1 MKRGLLIILICI
13 SFILSVSL
21 VYGIISEHNLSKQNN
36 ELLEEINNYEEKIEK
51 EKNSKV
57 DLEQEY
63 ETLKNNNNKLTEYEK
78 WNNWTQEIEQK
89 MS

>member
-1 MKRGLLIILICI
+1 MKKSLLIILICI

-21 VYGIISEHNLSKQNN
+21 VYSIIGAHNLHNQNN
-36 ELLEEINNYEEKIEK
+36 TLLKQINNYEEKITNE
-51 EKNSKV
+51 ENSKV
-57 DLEQEY
+57 DLEHEY
-63 ETLKNNNNKLTEYEK
+63 ESLKNNNNKLTEYEK

>member
-1 MKRGLLIILICI
+1 MKKVLLIFLTCI

-21 VYGIISEHNLSKQNN
+21 VYSVIEWHNLDTKNT
-36 ELLEEINNYEEKIEK
+36 ELLEEINNYEEAIAQD
-51 EKNSKV
+51 KNSKV
-57 DLEQEY
+57 NLEQEY
-63 ETLKNNNNKLTEYEK
+63 ESLKNDNNKLTEYEK

>member
-1 MKRGLLIILICI
+1 MKKVLLIILICI
-13 SFILSVSL
+13 SFILSISL
-21 VYGIISEHNLSKQNN
+21 VYSIIGRYNLDNQNN
-36 ELLEEINNYEEKIEK
+36 KLLEQINNYEEKIEK
-51 EKNSKV
+51 QKSSKV

-63 ETLKNNNNKLTEYEK
+63 ESLKNNNNKLTEYEK